1 MKKFTKKQI
10 EDFKTGAI
18 ILLGVIVVLGI
29 IYIVSNNTGNNTYK
43 GNNNSSST
51 STNGNQQTSN
61 PLLADGEEISED
73 EQKDL
78 PTMGYSD
85 LEKALKNG
93 DKKFVF
99 LGSDGCSWCNY
110 QKPILKYLVYK
121 YGVDIYYLNLGYV
134 SSNDYTK
141 ITQLHDDLASFG
153 TPTFI
158 VVDGGKVT
166 VVEQGARGTDAMVN
180 LLSTNGFISE

>member
-1 MKKFTKKQI
+1 MV
-10 EDFKTGAI
+10 GYYY
-18 ILLGVIVVLGI
+18 LLGI

-43 GNNNSSST
+43 GNNNSST
-51 STNGNQQTSN
+51 STGDNQQTSN
-61 PLLADGEEISED
+61 PLLVDGEEISDD

-78 PTMGYSD
+78 PTMSYSD

-121 YGVDIYYLNLGYV
+121 TY
-134 SSNDYTK
+134 S
-141 ITQLHDDLASFG
+141 
-153 TPTFI
+153 
-158 VVDGGKVT
+158 
-166 VVEQGARGTDAMVN
+166 RR
-180 LLSTNGFISE
+180 